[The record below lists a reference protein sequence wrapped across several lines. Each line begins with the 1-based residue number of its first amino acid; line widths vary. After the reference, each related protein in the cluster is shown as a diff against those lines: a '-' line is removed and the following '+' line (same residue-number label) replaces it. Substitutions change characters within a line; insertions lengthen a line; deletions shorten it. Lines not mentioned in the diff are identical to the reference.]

1 VAGVLVLLSLVLIT
15 VYFRE
20 PASGGLHSVQSTGA
34 TVLRPFEVGAN
45 RIAAPFRDT
54 YNWFAGLIDAKSEN
68 ARLRAQLAQLRAQK
82 IQNVNAAQQV
92 DDYRR
97 QLHYVGLPRFPQ
109 DYNYVDT
116 DVISGA
122 PSEFQQQVVIAAG
135 SSHGIRVNDP
145 VVTVDGLVGKISSV
159 AGHTAQVTL
168 LTDSEMHVSAIDVKS
183 QATGLVNHGESP
195 STLSLD
201 RVFKSQV
208 LHEGDTVVTQFFKFG
223 ELSSIY
229 PYGIPIGTVSG
240 ATNSE
245 VDLYWNAQIRPFV
258 HFDSLRSVIVLIP
271 KRRTQP

>member
-1 VAGVLVLLSLVLIT
+1 MLLSLVLIT

-68 ARLRAQLAQLRAQK
+68 KRLRAQINQLRAAA

-92 DDYRR
+92 DDLRR
-97 QLHYVGLPRFPQ
+97 QLKYVGLPRFPQ
-109 DYNYVDT
+109 DYTYVDT

-122 PSEFQQQVVIAAG
+122 PSEFQQQVGIAAG
-135 SSHGIRVNDP
+135 SSSGIRVNDP
-145 VVTVDGLVGKISSV
+145 VVTVDGLVGKISHV
-159 AGHTAQVTL
+159 AGHTAEVML
-168 LTDSEMHVSAIDVKS
+168 LTDSETHVSAIDVKS
-183 QATGLVNHGESP
+183 QATGLVNHGEGP
-195 STLSLD
+195 STLTLD
-201 RVFKSQV
+201 RVLKSQV
-208 LHEGDTVVTQFFKFG
+208 LNEGDPVVTQGWKFG
-223 ELSSIY
+223 RLSSLY

-245 VDLYWNAQIRPFV
+245 VDLYWNAQVRPFV

-271 KRRTQP
+271 KRRNQP

>member
-1 VAGVLVLLSLVLIT
+1 MLLSLVLIT

-45 RIAAPFRDT
+45 RVAAPFRDT

-68 ARLRAQLAQLRAQK
+68 KRLRAQINQLRAAA

-92 DDYRR
+92 DDLRR

-109 DYNYVDT
+109 DYTYVDT

-122 PSEFQQQVVIAAG
+122 PNEFQQQVGIAAG
-135 SSHGIRVNDP
+135 SSSGIRVNDP
-145 VVTVDGLVGKISSV
+145 VVTVDGLVGKISHV
-159 AGHTAQVTL
+159 AGHTAEVML
-168 LTDSEMHVSAIDVKS
+168 LTDSETHVSAID
-183 QATGLVNHGESP
+183 A
-195 STLSLD
+195 
-201 RVFKSQV
+201 KSQV
-208 LHEGDTVVTQFFKFG
+208 LHEGDPVVTQGWKFG
-223 ELSSIY
+223 RLSSLY

-245 VDLYWNAQIRPFV
+245 VDLYWNAQVRPFV

-271 KRRTQP
+271 KRRNQP

>member
-20 PASGGLHSVQSTGA
+20 PASGGLHGVQSTGA

-208 LHEGDTVVTQFFKFG
+208 LHAGDTVVTQFFKFG